1 MSAKAKTQLHKIPI
15 FLPMKTRKRI
25 ARFARHNF
33 SVTSHIAERS
43 PAGSTRTRVKARMDQ
58 ITVTIL
64 RHKFLGSIYS
74 KARIDVMPSPWSSAP
89 NLAETNVAQAIVES
103 LTRCFHPIRGNPCPE
118 PGRGVPAN
126 AAVPAAGGDRNKP
139 IPRTP
144 PQKKTQKQYDA
155 DRYIHRKLEIFR
167 TTDEECIAAFGISR
181 PRPSPSSARNARRP
195 SMQTNNGQSRSRGER
210 NSNSNTLV
218 SSSDE
223 EISNLANNQR
233 RLSEEERENRGK
245 CYNLDNSGN
254 FVASI
259 LRMLQDP
266 LSCITNVDKH
276 YNYSGGGLCFAN
288 PVRMAETENVSNLSD
303 WRLTAKEFV
312 ARYQDVRAAADDIP
326 DVVASSA
333 SEEATMTS
341 ASYFDQKYS
350 HVIEKNPP
358 VPLFHEHRVAVSE
371 FDTEGVLKIVERRR
385 GEGSAKGKHSVTK
398 TTPTQV
404 GGGRGKNRMS
414 SLDESLQGSKSS
426 RNPVHL
432 IRVKKSSKQVSGSEN
447 HAQSNN
453 YDTVPIGKSSS
464 VSSQSADE
472 EMTLSPPSSPSIW
485 QRARPNRETHQHNH
499 QPQARYREPDLVCSH
514 DTSISQ

>member
-1 MSAKAKTQLHKIPI
+1 
-15 FLPMKTRKRI
+15 
-25 ARFARHNF
+25 
-33 SVTSHIAERS
+33 
-43 PAGSTRTRVKARMDQ
+43 
-58 ITVTIL
+58 
-64 RHKFLGSIYS
+64 
-74 KARIDVMPSPWSSAP
+74 
-89 NLAETNVAQAIVES
+89 
-103 LTRCFHPIRGNPCPE
+103 
-118 PGRGVPAN
+118 
-126 AAVPAAGGDRNKP
+126 
-139 IPRTP
+139 
-144 PQKKTQKQYDA
+144 
-155 DRYIHRKLEIFR
+155 
-167 TTDEECIAAFGISR
+167 
-181 PRPSPSSARNARRP
+181 
-195 SMQTNNGQSRSRGER
+195 
-210 NSNSNTLV
+210 
-218 SSSDE
+218 
-223 EISNLANNQR
+223 
-233 RLSEEERENRGK
+233 
-245 CYNLDNSGN
+245 
-254 FVASI
+254 
-259 LRMLQDP
+259 
-266 LSCITNVDKH
+266 
-276 YNYSGGGLCFAN
+276 
-288 PVRMAETENVSNLSD
+288 
-303 WRLTAKEFV
+303 
-312 ARYQDVRAAADDIP
+312 
-326 DVVASSA
+326 
-333 SEEATMTS
+333 MTS

-485 QRARPNRETHQHNH
+485 QRARPDRETHQHNH